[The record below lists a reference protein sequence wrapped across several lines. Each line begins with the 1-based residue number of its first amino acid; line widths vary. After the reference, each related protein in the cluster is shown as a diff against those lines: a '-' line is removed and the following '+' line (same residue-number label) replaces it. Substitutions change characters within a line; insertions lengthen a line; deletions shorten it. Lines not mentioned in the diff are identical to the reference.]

1 MDHISINA
9 IRHFVEIHSIIVYFV
24 IFFGVLLEGE
34 IVVIFAGI
42 FSYLGSLNIFVAL
55 LAVILGGITK
65 SFLGY
70 TFGAYLRKQHA
81 DKLFLAKMER
91 RITYFLP
98 RFSERPFW
106 SIFVSRFFILGIGW
120 FTLIYSG
127 FKEIPVKTY
136 IKAEGYSLAIW
147 SVGVI
152 ALGHFFG
159 YTALS
164 INHDVRNFLLV
175 ILICFILF
183 FILEKIVAFLI
194 ELFEM

>member
-9 IRHFVEIHSIIVYFV
+9 IRHFVEVHSIIVYLV
-24 IFFGVLLEGE
+24 IFLGVIIEGE

-42 FSYLGSLNIFVAL
+42 FSYLGSLNIFIAL
-55 LAVILGGITK
+55 FAVITGGVMK

-70 TFGAYLRKQHA
+70 SIGLYLSRCHS
-81 DKLFLAKMER
+81 DKSFLSKMER
-91 RITYFLP
+91 RISYFLP
-98 RFSERPFW
+98 RFTERPFW

-120 FTLIYSG
+120 FTLLYSG
-127 FKEIPVKTY
+127 YKKIPVKIY
-136 IKAEGYSLAIW
+136 IKAESYSLAIW

-152 ALGHFFG
+152 TLGYFFG

-164 INHDVRNFLLV
+164 INYDIRNFLLV

-183 FILEKIVAFLI
+183 FILEKIIAFLI

>member
-1 MDHISINA
+1 M
-9 IRHFVEIHSIIVYFV
+9 IVYLV
-24 IFFGVLLEGE
+24 IFLGVILEGE

-42 FSYLGSLNIFVAL
+42 FSYLGSLNPFVAL
-55 LAVILGGITK
+55 LFVILGGVVK

-70 TFGAYLRKQHA
+70 SFGLYLSKSHSEN
-81 DKLFLAKMER
+81 LFLKKMER
-91 RITYFLP
+91 RISYFLP
-98 RFSERPFW
+98 KFTEKPFW
-106 SIFVSRFFILGIGW
+106 SIFISRFFILGIGW

-127 FKEIPVKTY
+127 YKRIPINIY
-136 IKAEGYSLAIW
+136 MKAEGYSLAIW

-152 ALGHFFG
+152 AIGHFFG

-175 ILICFILF
+175 ILFGFILF
-183 FILEKIVAFLI
+183 FIFEKIIAFLI

>member
-9 IRHFVEIHSIIVYFV
+9 IRHFVEVHSIIVYLV
-24 IFFGVLLEGE
+24 IFLGVIIEGE

-42 FSYLGSLNIFVAL
+42 FSYLGSLNIFIAL
-55 LAVILGGITK
+55 LAVIAGGVTK

-70 TFGAYLRKQHA
+70 SMGLYLSRFHSDKTFLT
-81 DKLFLAKMER
+81 KMER
-91 RITYFLP
+91 RISYFLP
-98 RFSERPFW
+98 RFTERPFW

-120 FTLIYSG
+120 FTLLYSG
-127 FKEIPVKTY
+127 YKKIPVKIY
-136 IKAEGYSLAIW
+136 IKAEAYSLAIW

-152 ALGHFFG
+152 TLGYFFG

-164 INHDVRNFLLV
+164 INYDIRNFLLV

-183 FILEKIVAFLI
+183 FILEKIIAFLI

>member
-1 MDHISINA
+1 MEHITINA
-9 IRHFVEIHSIIVYFV
+9 IRHFVEVHSIIVYFV
-24 IFFGVLLEGE
+24 IFLGVILEGE

-42 FSYLGSLNIFVAL
+42 FSYLGSLSIFIAL
-55 LAVILGGITK
+55 LAVVLGGSTK

-70 TFGAYLRKQHA
+70 TFGSYLRKQHA
-81 DKLFLAKMER
+81 DKLSLAKMER

-98 RFSERPFW
+98 RFIERPFW

-127 FKEIPVKTY
+127 YKDIPLKIY

-164 INHDVRNFLLV
+164 INHDVRNFLLI
-175 ILICFILF
+175 ILVCFILF